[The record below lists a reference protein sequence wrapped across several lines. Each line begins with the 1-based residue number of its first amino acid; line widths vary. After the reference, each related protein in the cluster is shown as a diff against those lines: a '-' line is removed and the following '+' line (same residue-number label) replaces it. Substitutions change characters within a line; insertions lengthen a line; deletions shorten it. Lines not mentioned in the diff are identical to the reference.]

1 MNTCLPACPPL
12 PTRYACSGVYYLHRR
27 CNIVQRDL
35 KARNILVDESLNAKV
50 ADFGLSRVLDE
61 KGASLP
67 PSSSSSS

>member
-1 MNTCLPACPPL
+1 MLPATHNLQTTAAHLPPA
-12 PTRYACSGVYYLHRR
+12 PCSGVYYLHRR

-61 KGASLP
+61 KGAW
-67 PSSSSSS
+67 